1 MNSEFREMISR
12 LREIICEVLDS
23 QSHRKIITTGDVRI
37 DKQKMLT
44 KGNLP
49 RADQLNTTI

>member
-1 MNSEFREMISR
+1 MISR
-12 LREIICEVLDS
+12 LREIILICEVLDS

-37 DKQKMLT
+37 DKQKMPT

-49 RADQLNTTI
+49 RADQ